1 MTPIRFV
8 SLITGVLSIFTFC
21 FMMIVLVI
29 VGKSVGEMYLACML
43 GSVPIGIGCI
53 MGAYMDGE
61 Y

>member
-8 SLITGVLSIFTFC
+8 SLITGVLSIFPFIY
-21 FMMIVLVI
+21 MNIVLVI

>member
-8 SLITGVLSIFTFC
+8 SLITGVLSIFTFI

>member
-8 SLITGVLSIFTFC
+8 SLITGVLSIFTFI

-43 GSVPIGIGCI
+43 GSVPI
-53 MGAYMDGE
+53 
-61 Y
+61 